1 MKPVKD
7 NLPQNNTGMINYILY
22 DVLRPEEKKLR
33 EDRTLNL
40 LCWEIMNDEYLG
52 NEDPEFSKVVDC

>member
-22 DVLRPEEKKLR
+22 DVLIPEEKKLR
-33 EDRTLNL
+33 DDRTLNL
-40 LCWEIMNDEYLG
+40 LC
-52 NEDPEFSKVVDC
+52 